1 MTKEEWKQAEEAL
14 THFFHP
20 VELKVDGY
28 DITLILERV
37 GVYQNKIMVYIGG
50 EFRGQWMAEDCDERR
65 RFLQERKEQPGDN
78 GLPGPSRRP
87 GAFSRRPGLS
97 GRAFLCNP
105 AVLLRAQA
113 PAGGSAQKKPG
124 RTNVPPGRE
133 SPSGVA
139 GATRRCRAHRAFRTR
154 GVPAGARRSPCR
166 PGPAERPRTHRWTT
180 PYPRTRR

>member
-65 RFLQERKEQPGDN
+65 RFLQERKH
-78 GLPGPSRRP
+78 SI
-87 GAFSRRPGLS
+87 LS
-97 GRAFLCNP
+97 GKQMAEFGGRRSCARSTPCNIP
-105 AVLLRAQA
+105 ASPRS
-113 PAGGSAQKKPG
+113 GH
-124 RTNVPPGRE
+124 
-133 SPSGVA
+133 PSG
-139 GATRRCRAHRAFRTR
+139 R
-154 GVPAGARRSPCR
+154 
-166 PGPAERPRTHRWTT
+166 
-180 PYPRTRR
+180 

>member
-65 RFLQERKEQPGDN
+65 RFLQERKH
-78 GLPGPSRRP
+78 SI
-87 GAFSRRPGLS
+87 LS
-97 GRAFLCNP
+97 GKQMAEFERLP
-105 AVLLRAQA
+105 KRRQKELRE
-113 PAGGSAQKKPG
+113 K
-124 RTNVPPGRE
+124 
-133 SPSGVA
+133 
-139 GATRRCRAHRAFRTR
+139 
-154 GVPAGARRSPCR
+154 
-166 PGPAERPRTHRWTT
+166 
-180 PYPRTRR
+180 